1 MLTPLLDMLLF
12 VGPATAA
19 ASIVTVV
26 LMLNN
31 PPVSLPRLCAVLV
44 LVFGSS
50 AAVVYCYGRLSAI
63 LGGPFP
69 EPCEDRNTSGAELV
83 GTVDEDWP
91 LRSACVYSD
100 GATVE
105 HISMSINVLVCL
117 LAGLAVVL
125 ACAGAVLHRR
135 TPSAPEGSLG
145 NS

>member
-1 MLTPLLDMLLF
+1 MLLLI
-12 VGPATAA
+12 GLATAA

-44 LVFGSS
+44 LAFGSS
-50 AAVVYCYGRLSAI
+50 ATVVYCYGWLSVI

-69 EPCEDRNTSGAELV
+69 ERCEDRNASGAELV
-83 GTVDEDWP
+83 GMVEEDWP

-105 HISMSINVLVCL
+105 HLSMSINVLVRL
-117 LAGLAVVL
+117 LAGLALVL
-125 ACAGAVLHRR
+125 VCAGAVLHRR
-135 TPSAPEGSLG
+135 TPSVPEGPLG